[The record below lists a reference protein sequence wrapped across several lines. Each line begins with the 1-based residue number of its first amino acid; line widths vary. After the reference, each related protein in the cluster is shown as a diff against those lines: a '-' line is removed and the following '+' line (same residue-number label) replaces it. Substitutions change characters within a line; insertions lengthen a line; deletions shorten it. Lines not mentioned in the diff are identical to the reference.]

1 MFTVS
6 RPALPRHVCP
16 QVKHA
21 LKYGAKILTFAA
33 ILTASGPLSAM
44 AQMFEKP
51 WSAPDQNRA
60 SLAVVMKQAESGLL
74 SGSGSATTSSGTSSL
89 TQLVCGGG
97 GGTASST
104 ANSACVILNN
114 SNGTVNAGQDST
126 GDQTANSNTE
136 TSTTNLSDAL
146 ENLSGNQ

>member
-6 RPALPRHVCP
+6 RSQSALCRHPRSR
-16 QVKHA
+16 QVAKLLA
-21 LKYGAKILTFAA
+21 LATI
-33 ILTASGPLSAM
+33 ITASGSFAAQ

-60 SLAVVMKQAESGLL
+60 SLAVVMKQAESGMFTGTGSTSS
-74 SGSGSATTSSGTSSL
+74 SGSSSL

-97 GGTASST
+97 GGTANAT

-114 SNGTVNAGQDST
+114 SNGSVNTGQDST
-126 GDQTANSNTE
+126 GDQTADSNTQ
-136 TSTTNLSDAL
+136 TNTTNLSDAL
-146 ENLSGNQ
+146 ENLSGD

>member
-1 MFTVS
+1 MFSPS
-6 RPALPRHVCP
+6 RSHPARRCHKPVLR
-16 QVKHA
+16 
-21 LKYGAKILTFAA
+21 GTRILAIAA
-33 ILTASGPLSAM
+33 ILCASGSLSAT

-74 SGSGSATTSSGTSSL
+74 SGSGSATASSGTSSL

-114 SNGTVNAGQDST
+114 SNGSVNAGQEST
-126 GDQTANSNTE
+126 GDQTADSNTQ
-136 TSTTNLSDAL
+136 TNTTNLSDAL
-146 ENLSGNQ
+146 ENLSGN